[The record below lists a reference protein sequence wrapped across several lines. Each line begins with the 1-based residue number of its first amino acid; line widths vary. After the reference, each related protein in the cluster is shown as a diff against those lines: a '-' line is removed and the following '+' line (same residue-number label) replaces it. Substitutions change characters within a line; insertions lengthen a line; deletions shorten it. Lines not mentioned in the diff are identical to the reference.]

1 MHYLKFFLSILFTAS
16 LCWVFQFKTGPL
28 PPLGSFFSPYQG
40 FWQNAEDVHA
50 VSDDLL
56 QFDSLSGAA
65 RIVYDKREVPH
76 IFASNAEDLF
86 FLQGYV
92 TAKYRLWQMDMQSRV
107 AGGRLSEVLGESMLE
122 RDRESRR
129 LGLKWG
135 ASRTLAATMAHPET
149 RMIITRY
156 TAGVN
161 AYIASLAPRDYPLE
175 YKLLDFEPE
184 AWTPMKTALLLKYM
198 SNLLTGYDT
207 DFEMSNLAKLYGF
220 ETVNQLFPEFPDSLD
235 PVVPSGTQFVK
246 SDSIPLQVPT
256 DSLQHFAALRALP
269 QSDPAVG
276 SNNWVVGKSR
286 TASGKPIL
294 CNDPHLSLNLPS
306 IWFEVQLHCPGIDVY
321 GVTIPG
327 APCVIIGFNREV
339 AWGITNSAAD
349 VRDWYRIT
357 FRDKTRREYLMDS
370 TWKPVRTMLEEFAV
384 RDAETVYD
392 TILFTEHGPVSY
404 DRSFFKNAEK
414 QNMAMRWTAH
424 DYSNEMLAFYSLN
437 RAENYADYLKAM
449 EHFDCP
455 AQNFAFAASN
465 GDIAVQATGKLVK
478 RWNQQGRYL
487 LDGSRSDHLWQGFIP
502 KSDLPRVNNPAS
514 DFVSSANQHSVDSL
528 YPYYLNG
535 FYAFYR
541 NRRINSLLANSKYV
555 KPADMMKM
563 QHDNYNLVA
572 AEWLPWLMKL
582 LPNTAFNN
590 AEKEAFRI
598 LQTWNFENDAAQQAP
613 VYFSLWLDAM
623 LDEVWDEFSGKERAM
638 HRPGKFET
646 WLYLK
651 KFPDSEFI
659 DKQQTAQTETLPF
672 IALQAFRKAT
682 ANAEAWKRA
691 HSNLEFRWA
700 SFKNTT
706 VLHLSQQ
713 AAFSANGIACGGGE
727 DIVNY
732 STTKKGAS
740 WRMVVSPGESDTYFG
755 VYPGGQSGN
764 PGSPHYTEFVDRW
777 AKGEYYRLLFLKSG
791 ESHTEI
797 SHATIIPKKK

>member
-1 MHYLKFFLSILFTAS
+1 MAFVKFFISLILSVA
-16 LCWVFQFKTGPL
+16 LCWFFFTKTGPL
-28 PPLGSFFSPYQG
+28 PPLGNFFSPFQG
-40 FWQNAEDVHA
+40 FWQNAEPVKDA
-50 VSDDLL
+50 SDQML
-56 QFDSLSGAA
+56 QFEALSGPA
-65 RIVYDKREVPH
+65 RILFDKREVPH

-92 TAKYRLWQMDMQSRV
+92 TAKFRLWQMDMQARV

-135 ASRTLAATMAHPET
+135 ASRTLAATMANPQT
-149 RMIITRY
+149 RMILLRY

-161 AYIASLAPRDYPLE
+161 AYIASLKPKDYPLE

-220 ETVNQLFPEFPDSLD
+220 ETVNQLFPEFPDSLS
-235 PVVPSGTQFVK
+235 PVIPAGSLFTK
-246 SDSIPLQVPT
+246 SDTLPLGVPT
-256 DSLQHFAALRALP
+256 DTLQHFAALRSLP

-276 SNNWVVGKSR
+276 SNNWAVGASR

-306 IWFEVQLHCPGIDVY
+306 IWFEVQLHCPGLDVY

-327 APCVIIGFNREV
+327 APCVIIGFNRDV
-339 AWGITNSAAD
+339 AWGITNAAAD

-357 FRDKTRREYLMDS
+357 FRDQNRNEYLMDS
-370 TWKPVRTMLEEFAV
+370 SWKPVRRMVESFAV
-384 RDAETVYD
+384 RGSEMIYD

-404 DRSFFKNAEK
+404 DRSFSKNGEK

-424 DYSNEMLAFYSLN
+424 DYSNEMFAFYTLN
-437 RAENYADYLKAM
+437 KASNYSDYLQALAN
-449 EHFDCP
+449 FDCP
-455 AQNFAFAASN
+455 AQNFAFAAKN
-465 GDIAVQATGKLVK
+465 GDIAMQVTGKLVK

-487 LDGSRSDHLWQGFIP
+487 LDGSRSDHLWQGYIP
-502 KSDLPRVNNPAS
+502 KTDLPRSANPES
-514 DFVSSANQHSVDSL
+514 NFVSSANQHSVDSL

-535 FYAFYR
+535 FYAYYR
-541 NRRINSLLANSKYV
+541 NRRINTLLARMNGI

-572 AEWLPWLMKL
+572 SEWLPWLIQQLPPSKL
-582 LPNTAFNN
+582 NSVERN
-590 AEKEAFRI
+590 ALQLLKAWNYENEAV
-598 LQTWNFENDAAQQAP
+598 QVAP

-623 LDEVWDEFSGKERAM
+623 LDEIWDEFARKERVL

-646 WLYLK
+646 WSYLRR
-651 KFPDSEFI
+651 FPDSEFI
-659 DKQQTAQTETLPF
+659 DKQGTAQTESLPF
-672 IALQAFRKAT
+672 ITMQAFRRAV
-682 ANAEAWKRA
+682 ANAEAWKKA
-691 HSNLEFRWA
+691 NPAKDLRWA
-700 SFKNTT
+700 DFKNTT
-706 VLHLSQQ
+706 ILHLSQQ
-713 AAFSANGIACGGGE
+713 AAFSANGVECGGGE

-732 STTKKGAS
+732 STSKKGAS
-740 WRMVVSPGESDTYFG
+740 WRMVVSPGTEDVYYG

-764 PGSPHYTEFVDRW
+764 PGSKHYTEFIDSW
-777 AKGEYYRLLFLKSG
+777 AKGEYFRLLYLKPG
-791 ESHTEI
+791 ETSAEI
-797 SHATIIPKKK
+797 THATIITKK

>member
-1 MHYLKFFLSILFTAS
+1 MAFVKFFISLILSVALCCFFFT
-16 LCWVFQFKTGPL
+16 KTGPL
-28 PPLGSFFSPYQG
+28 PPLGNFFSPFQG
-40 FWQNAEDVHA
+40 FWQNAEPVKDA
-50 VSDDLL
+50 SDQML
-56 QFDSLSGAA
+56 QFEALSGPA
-65 RIVYDKREVPH
+65 RILFDKREVPH

-92 TAKYRLWQMDMQSRV
+92 TAKFRLWQMDMQARV

-135 ASRTLAATMAHPET
+135 ASRTLAATMANPQT
-149 RMIITRY
+149 RMILLRY

-161 AYIASLAPRDYPLE
+161 AYIASLKPKDYPLE

-220 ETVNQLFPEFPDSLD
+220 ETVNQLFPEFPDSLS
-235 PVVPSGTQFVK
+235 PVIPAGSLFTK
-246 SDSIPLQVPT
+246 SDTLPLGVPT
-256 DSLQHFAALRALP
+256 DTLQHFAALRSLP

-276 SNNWVVGKSR
+276 SNNWAVGASR

-306 IWFEVQLHCPGIDVY
+306 IWFEVQLHCPGLDVY

-327 APCVIIGFNREV
+327 APCVIIGFNRDV
-339 AWGITNSAAD
+339 AWGITNAAAD

-357 FRDKTRREYLMDS
+357 FRDQNRNEYLMDS
-370 TWKPVRTMLEEFAV
+370 SWKPVRRMVESFAV
-384 RDAETVYD
+384 RGGEMIYD

-404 DRSFFKNAEK
+404 DRSFSKNGEK

-424 DYSNEMLAFYSLN
+424 DYSNEMFAFYTLN
-437 RAENYADYLKAM
+437 KASNYSDYLQALAN
-449 EHFDCP
+449 FDCP
-455 AQNFAFAASN
+455 AQNFAFAAKN
-465 GDIAVQATGKLVK
+465 GDIAMQVTGKLVK

-487 LDGSRSDHLWQGFIP
+487 LDGSRSDHLWQGYIP
-502 KSDLPRVNNPAS
+502 KTDLPRSANPES
-514 DFVSSANQHSVDSL
+514 NFVSSANQHSVDSL

-535 FYAFYR
+535 FYAYYR
-541 NRRINSLLANSKYV
+541 NRRINTLLARMNGI

-572 AEWLPWLMKL
+572 SEWLPWLIQQLPPSKL
-582 LPNTAFNN
+582 NSVERN
-590 AEKEAFRI
+590 ALQLLKAWNYENEA
-598 LQTWNFENDAAQQAP
+598 LQVAP

-623 LDEVWDEFSGKERAM
+623 LDEIWDEFARKERVL

-646 WLYLK
+646 WSYLQR
-651 KFPDSEFI
+651 FPDSEFI
-659 DKQQTAQTETLPF
+659 DKQGTAQTESLPF
-672 IALQAFRKAT
+672 ITMQAFRRAV
-682 ANAEAWKRA
+682 ANAEAWKKA
-691 HSNLEFRWA
+691 NPAKDLRWA
-700 SFKNTT
+700 DFKNTT
-706 VLHLSQQ
+706 ILHLSQQ
-713 AAFSANGIACGGGE
+713 AAFSANGVECGGGE

-732 STTKKGAS
+732 STSKKGAS
-740 WRMVVSPGESDTYFG
+740 WRMVVSPGTEDVYYG

-764 PGSPHYTEFVDRW
+764 PGSKHYTEFIDSW
-777 AKGEYYRLLFLKSG
+777 AKGEYFRLLYLKPG
-791 ESHTEI
+791 ETSAEI
-797 SHATIIPKKK
+797 THATIITKK

>member
-1 MHYLKFFLSILFTAS
+1 MAFVKFFISLIFSVA
-16 LCWVFQFKTGPL
+16 LCWLFFTKTGPL
-28 PPLGSFFSPYQG
+28 PPLGNFFSPFQG
-40 FWQNAEDVHA
+40 FWQNAESVKEA
-50 VSDDLL
+50 SDELL
-56 QFDSLSGAA
+56 QFEALSGPA
-65 RIVYDKREVPH
+65 RILFDKREVPH

-92 TAKYRLWQMDMQSRV
+92 TAKFRLWQMDMQARV

-135 ASRTLAATMAHPET
+135 ASRTLAATMANPQT
-149 RMIITRY
+149 RMILLRY

-161 AYIASLAPRDYPLE
+161 AYIASLKPKDYPLE

-220 ETVNQLFPEFPDSLD
+220 ETVNQLFPEFPDSLS
-235 PVVPSGTQFVK
+235 PVIPSGNIFTQ
-246 SDSIPLQVPT
+246 SDTIPLRVPT
-256 DSLQHFAALRALP
+256 DTLQHFAALRSLP

-276 SNNWVVGKSR
+276 SNNWAVGPSR

-306 IWFEVQLHCPGIDVY
+306 IWFEVQLHCPELDVY

-327 APCVIIGFNREV
+327 APCVIIGFNRDV
-339 AWGITNSAAD
+339 AWGITNAAAD
-349 VRDWYRIT
+349 VRDWYKVT
-357 FRDKTRREYLMDS
+357 FRDQRRNEYLMDS
-370 TWKPVRTMLEEFAV
+370 SWKPVRRMVESFAV
-384 RDAETVYD
+384 RGGEMIYD

-404 DRSFFKNAEK
+404 DRSFSKNVEK

-424 DYSNEMLAFYSLN
+424 DYSNEMFAFYTLN
-437 RAENYADYLKAM
+437 KASNYSDYLQALAN
-449 EHFDCP
+449 FDCP
-455 AQNFAFAASN
+455 AQNFAFAAKN
-465 GDIAVQATGKLVK
+465 GDIAMQVTGKLVK

-487 LDGSRSDHLWQGFIP
+487 LDGSRSDHLWQGYIP
-502 KSDLPRVNNPAS
+502 KTDLPRSANPES

-535 FYAFYR
+535 FYAYYR
-541 NRRINSLLANSKYV
+541 NRRINSLLARMKGI

-572 AEWLPWLMKL
+572 SEWLPWLIQQLPSSKL
-582 LPNTAFNN
+582 NSVERN
-590 AEKEAFRI
+590 ALQLLKAWNYENEA
-598 LQTWNFENDAAQQAP
+598 LQVAP

-623 LDEVWDEFSGKERAM
+623 LDEIWDEFAGKERAL

-646 WLYLK
+646 WSYLRR
-651 KFPDSEFI
+651 FPDSEFI
-659 DKQQTAQTETLPF
+659 DKQGTAQTESLPF
-672 IALQAFRKAT
+672 ITMQAFRRAVE
-682 ANAEAWKRA
+682 NAEAWKKA
-691 HSNLEFRWA
+691 NPAKDLRWA
-700 SFKNTT
+700 DFKNTT

-713 AAFSANGIACGGGE
+713 AAFSANGVECGGGE

-740 WRMVVSPGESDTYFG
+740 WRMVVSPGTEDVYYG

-764 PGSPHYTEFVDRW
+764 PGSKHYTEFIDSW
-777 AKGEYYRLLFLKSG
+777 ANGEYFRLLYLKPG
-791 ESHTEI
+791 ETSAEI
-797 SHATIIPKKK
+797 THATIITKK